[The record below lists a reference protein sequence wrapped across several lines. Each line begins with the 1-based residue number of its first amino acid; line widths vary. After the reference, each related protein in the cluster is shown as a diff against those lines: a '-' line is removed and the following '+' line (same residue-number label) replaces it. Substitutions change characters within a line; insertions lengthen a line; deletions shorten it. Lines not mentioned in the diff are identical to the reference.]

1 MLWLLIIAGGSVA
14 LAFFLLM
21 EIATQP
27 ARERTGSI
35 RRAAGYGKNRVIST
49 SSSVLDDGKFKDRAL
64 VPMMTGLA
72 RGVLRITPRASVE
85 TVSNKLLRAG
95 LNRKFSPTGYLASKA
110 ILCFVGF
117 VGGQVFAN
125 LGGALAGK
133 ALLLGIVFAIVG
145 FMVPDVFVTLKTRT
159 RKEILRAELPDA
171 LDLLAVSVEAGLG
184 FDGAISK
191 LTEHMQGPLADEF
204 ALALGEMRIGES
216 RQNALTKMMHRVD
229 TPELSAF
236 VRAIIQADVLGIS
249 LGRIL
254 KVQANDTRQRRQL
267 AAEERAMKAP
277 IKMLFP
283 TVIFIF
289 PAMFVVI
296 LGPAFMNL
304 SELF

>member
-1 MLWLLIIAGGSVA
+1 MIWLLIIAGGAVA

-21 EIATQP
+21 DVATLP
-27 ARERTGSI
+27 ARERSGSI
-35 RRAAGYGKNRVIST
+35 RRAAGYGKSRAVSGSN
-49 SSSVLDDGKFKDRAL
+49 VLIDGTFKDRAL
-64 VPMMTGLA
+64 LPMKTGLA

-85 TVSNKLLRAG
+85 TVTNKLLRAG
-95 LNRKFSPTGYLASKA
+95 LNRTLSPTGYLASKG
-110 ILCFVGF
+110 ILAFVGF
-117 VGGQVFAN
+117 VGGQVFASVA
-125 LGGALAGK
+125 GALASK
-133 ALLLGIVFAIVG
+133 AVLLGAAFAFVG
-145 FMVPDVFVTLKTRT
+145 FMLPDVVVTLKTRG
-159 RKEILRAELPDA
+159 RKEVLRAELPDA

-184 FDGAISK
+184 FDGAIST
-191 LTEHMQGPLADEF
+191 LTEHMDGPLADEF

-216 RQNALTKMMHRVD
+216 RQNALTKMMRRVE
-229 TPELSAF
+229 TPEFSAF
-236 VRAIIQADVLGIS
+236 VRAIIQADQLGIS

-254 KVQANDTRQRRQL
+254 KVQASDTRNRRQL

-304 SELF
+304 SEIF

>member
-1 MLWLLIIAGGSVA
+1 MIWPLIIAGGAVA

-21 EIATQP
+21 DIATVP
-27 ARERTGSI
+27 ARERMSSI
-35 RRAAGYGKNRVIST
+35 RRAAGYGRARAV
-49 SSSVLDDGKFKDRAL
+49 SSSTVLDDGTFKDRAL
-64 VPMMTGLA
+64 MPMKTGLA
-72 RGVLRITPRASVE
+72 RAVLRITPRANVE
-85 TVSNKLLRAG
+85 TVTNKLLRAG
-95 LNRKFSPTGYLASKA
+95 LNRKVSPTGYLASKA
-110 ILCFVGF
+110 ILGLLGF
-117 VGGQVFAN
+117 IGGQVFASV
-125 LGGALAGK
+125 GGALASK
-133 ALLLGIVFAIVG
+133 ALLLGVVFAIVG
-145 FMVPDVFVTLKTRT
+145 FMLPDVVVTLKTRG

-191 LTEHMQGPLADEF
+191 LTEHMDGPLADEF

-216 RQNALTKMMHRVD
+216 RQNALTKMMKRVD

-236 VRAIIQADVLGIS
+236 VRAIIQADQLGIS

-254 KVQANDTRQRRQL
+254 KVQAGDTRTRRQL

-289 PAMFVVI
+289 PAMFIVI